1 MALRH
6 SITIVLAA
14 ISLAT
19 AQNSPY
25 LTRTNP
31 VQPPGFS
38 DDPALSTPRPLVI
51 ITPGGVIDDD
61 TRSTSD
67 STLTPETTVPF
78 QDEAPIETTTTTKS
92 AVPSTLSSPFA
103 TSTSS
108 PRLTP
113 SPTAAITTAS
123 STTTTTAAGET
134 TTTTITDDADAQAAS
149 TSTDLSPIPFIGP
162 RFVKRSAVSSMA
174 NPASMPTA
182 FASAAAGLIAI
193 VGLAMAL

>member
-19 AQNSPY
+19 AQDSP
-25 LTRTNP
+25 
-31 VQPPGFS
+31 
-38 DDPALSTPRPLVI
+38 
-51 ITPGGVIDDD
+51 
-61 TRSTSD
+61 
-67 STLTPETTVPF
+67 TPETTVPF

-108 PRLTP
+108 PPLTP
-113 SPTAAITTAS
+113 SPTTAITTAS
-123 STTTTTAAGET
+123 STTTTTTGET

-149 TSTDLSPIPFIGP
+149 ISTDLSPVPFIGP

-174 NPASMPTA
+174 NPASIPTA